1 MFKEH
6 LGWVLNLLSSSLK
19 FTRKKLGFYWKINT
33 FSFLRILV
41 WHVLQSNPP
50 KSKESGLVQPHPLT
64 VLQGAAQIFPVF
76 SCPTGSIQLGLAF
89 HLYAVEPVIILFSVI
104 LVLHATSSHWIP
116 KVLAQHSCFSIPQLW
131 TSPNTRGIK

>member
-1 MFKEH
+1 MFKER

-64 VLQGAAQIFPVF
+64 MPAK
-76 SCPTGSIQLGLAF
+76 SCPDLPGVQLPYWLNTTWTGISFIRCGACHYSLL
-89 HLYAVEPVIILFSVI
+89 S
-104 LVLHATSSHWIP
+104 
-116 KVLAQHSCFSIPQLW
+116 
-131 TSPNTRGIK
+131 

>member
-50 KSKESGLVQPHPLT
+50 KSKESGLVRPHPLT
-64 VLQGAAQIFPVF
+64 VPTR
-76 SCPTGSIQLGLAF
+76 SCPDLPGVQLPTGSTQLGLLF
-89 HLYAVEPVIILFSVI
+89 HLYAVEPVIILFSLSYTRI
-104 LVLHATSSHWIP
+104 TCYIITLDSKGFSTAFLF
-116 KVLAQHSCFSIPQLW
+116 QHPPTMNKS
-131 TSPNTRGIK
+131 